1 MNKISKRREPIY
13 ALAAFGP
20 NFLNLFFA
28 VYVQNALIG
37 NLNIGFDPSVPSK
50 AIVSIVI
57 FSILF
62 TITKI
67 IDALLNIPM
76 AHLSDRT
83 KSR

>member
-1 MNKISKRREPIY
+1 MNKINKRREPIY
-13 ALAAFGP
+13 ALAACGP
-20 NFLNLFFA
+20 NFLNVFFA
-28 VYVQNALIG
+28 IYVQNALIG
-37 NLNIGFDPSVPSK
+37 NLNIGFIPGESSK

-62 TITKI
+62 TITKV

>member
-1 MNKISKRREPIY
+1 MNKINKRREPIY

-28 VYVQNALIG
+28 VYIQNALLG
-37 NLNIGFDPSVPSK
+37 NLDIGFDPTDPK
-50 AIVSIVI
+50 KYIVSIVI
-57 FSILF
+57 FSVLF